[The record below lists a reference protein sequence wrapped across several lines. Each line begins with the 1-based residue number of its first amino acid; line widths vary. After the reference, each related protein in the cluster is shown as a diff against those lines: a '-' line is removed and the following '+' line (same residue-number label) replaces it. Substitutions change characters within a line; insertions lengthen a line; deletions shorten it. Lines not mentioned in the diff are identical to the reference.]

1 MPFSYSAYVLVRS
14 FPTTLSR
21 KSVEPLIVTLGN
33 DQVSISSRFSVRNN
47 SAIVRNYGLLLID
60 LAKLTPDGMACFSP
74 S

>member
-1 MPFSYSAYVLVRS
+1 M
-14 FPTTLSR
+14 
-21 KSVEPLIVTLGN
+21 EPLIVTLGN